1 MISNITPYERQN
13 LTKSF
18 LELNFANLEPN
29 GKTDIKKLQHSALIY
44 SAQILAYSAAILIQI
59 SYSWFLCQNEHNIS
73 KHWNCDI
80 LKFLAS
86 IGWSVFS
93 SSVRPFFV

>member
-1 MISNITPYERQN
+1 MISSITPYERQN

-18 LELNFANLEPN
+18 LELNFANVELN

-59 SYSWFLCQNEHNIS
+59 SYSSFLCQNEHNIS
-73 KHWNCDI
+73 KH
-80 LKFLAS
+80 
-86 IGWSVFS
+86 
-93 SSVRPFFV
+93 